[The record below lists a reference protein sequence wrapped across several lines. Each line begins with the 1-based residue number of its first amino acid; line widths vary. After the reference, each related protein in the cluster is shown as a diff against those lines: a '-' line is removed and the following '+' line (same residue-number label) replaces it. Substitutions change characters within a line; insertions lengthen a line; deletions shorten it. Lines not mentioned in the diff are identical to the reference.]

1 MTGPSTQE
9 QWMYW
14 KYKTTEQRNRGEA
27 IKELEKLLAA
37 DKVTL
42 LQCAVDL
49 LFIVNQ
55 SLMIQNFG

>member
-1 MTGPSTQE
+1 
-9 QWMYW
+9 MYW

-42 LQCAVDL
+42 LQCVVDL
-49 LFIVNQ
+49 WSNLSIMND
-55 SLMIQNFG
+55 SLVRGSNICMG